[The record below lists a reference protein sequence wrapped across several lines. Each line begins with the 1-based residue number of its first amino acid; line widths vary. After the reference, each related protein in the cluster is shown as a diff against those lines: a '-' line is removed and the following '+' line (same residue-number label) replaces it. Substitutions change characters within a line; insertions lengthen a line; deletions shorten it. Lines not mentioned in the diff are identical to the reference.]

1 MISLTVLM
9 GVHFVSADS
18 SSLIHIFFCL
28 ASVDIWQLRF
38 PIVFPSLKIGMHDA
52 NLWPSVILH
61 FEIELLFG
69 LISPLF
75 GVIRPRSFP
84 FLRASPKEKCES
96 QNGGIWGHG
105 AYTSENTFSQIFAQ
119 LWTKSHFFL
128 DHEARFPCT
137 PKLAKHDQSL
147 SGMYGKWILYTGKP
161 WQTAIWKNTEQLC
174 GISF

>member
-18 SSLIHIFFCL
+18 SSLIHIFFL
-28 ASVDIWQLRF
+28 PRKRRYLTIAFSHRF
-38 PIVFPSLKIGMHDA
+38 PISENWYDA

-96 QNGGIWGHG
+96 QTVGIWGHG
-105 AYTSENTFSQIFAQ
+105 AYTSENTFSQ
-119 LWTKSHFFL
+119 FL
-128 DHEARFPCT
+128 HNSEQNLTFSWIMKHGSRARR
-137 PKLAKHDQSL
+137 SL
-147 SGMYGKWILYTGKP
+147 PRMTSL
-161 WQTAIWKNTEQLC
+161 
-174 GISF
+174 